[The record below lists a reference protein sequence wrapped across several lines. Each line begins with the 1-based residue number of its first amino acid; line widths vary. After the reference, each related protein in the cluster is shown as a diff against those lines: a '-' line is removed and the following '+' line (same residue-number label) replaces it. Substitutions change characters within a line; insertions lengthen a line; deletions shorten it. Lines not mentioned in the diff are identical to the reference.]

1 MTPASIAL
9 SRSCSPPRS
18 KGLFYMCNIHGL
30 LISLLQVREILL
42 APIRSILNEFAL
54 TEQQWRIISAL
65 ANDDTVGLGPGQIAK
80 QCCILHPSLTGILS
94 RLERDGVVTREI
106 SNIDSRRQ
114 LIKLTAR
121 GRRLFLTINERMEV
135 RYRLVEEVYGHENLQ
150 NVLTALHGLKD

>member
-1 MTPASIAL
+1 
-9 SRSCSPPRS
+9 
-18 KGLFYMCNIHGL
+18 MCNIHGL

-80 QCCILHPSLTGILS
+80 RCCILHPSLTGILN

-135 RYRLVEEVYGHENLQ
+135 RYRLIEEVYGHENLQ

>member
-65 ANDDTVGLGPGQIAK
+65 ANDDAVGLGPGQIAK

-135 RYRLVEEVYGHENLQ
+135 RYRLIEEVYGHENLQ
-150 NVLTALHGLKD
+150 NVLTALHGLKN

>member
-1 MTPASIAL
+1 M
-9 SRSCSPPRS
+9 
-18 KGLFYMCNIHGL
+18 
-30 LISLLQVREILL
+30 L

-135 RYRLVEEVYGHENLQ
+135 RYRLIEEVYGHENLQ

>member
-1 MTPASIAL
+1 
-9 SRSCSPPRS
+9 
-18 KGLFYMCNIHGL
+18 
-30 LISLLQVREILL
+30 
-42 APIRSILNEFAL
+42 
-54 TEQQWRIISAL
+54 
-65 ANDDTVGLGPGQIAK
+65 
-80 QCCILHPSLTGILS
+80 
-94 RLERDGVVTREI
+94 GVVTREI